1 MLTVLA
7 GSSSGTD
14 ALSNKTVSCR
24 EVAGSTK
31 APQDFISLIED
42 NWNVILM
49 KLAQSSAWRG
59 QEDSMRYMDESIME
73 LKNEND
79 ELRKRL
85 KITEGRLTRAEKRL
99 DDANEKILD
108 LTTRSMRDNLIFKNV
123 EEKQNE
129 SEKDIEDKL
138 KGICKERL
146 KLTDDDMGMVHI
158 ERAHRVGK
166 PGRPGDKRARN
177 IVAKLSSKGKSVI
190 LAHLKNLSRGGNNDI
205 KIQEQYPPE
214 MHSRRNKLWPLFL
227 EAKQSGHNV
236 KYQVG
241 KLLVGNKLVNPPR
254 DKVKDINLD
263 TSCKSLVLKAK
274 ETPFVT
280 TDRSHFQ
287 GHIYR

>member
-1 MLTVLA
+1 M
-7 GSSSGTD
+7 
-14 ALSNKTVSCR
+14 
-24 EVAGSTK
+24 AGSTE
-31 APQDFISLIED
+31 ASQDFMSLIED
-42 NWNVILM
+42 NCNVILM
-49 KLAQSSAWRG
+49 KLVQSSAWRE

-79 ELRKRL
+79 QLRKRL
-85 KITEGRLTRAEKRL
+85 KITEGRLTRVEKRL

-108 LTTRSMRDNLIFKNV
+108 LTTRSMKDNLIFKNV

-166 PGRPGDKRARN
+166 PARSGDRRARN
-177 IVAKLSSKGKSVI
+177 IVAKLSVI
-190 LAHLKNLSRGGNNDI
+190 LAHLMNLSRGGNNDI

-214 MHSRRNKLWPLFL
+214 GNSRRNKLWPLFL
-227 EAKQSGHNV
+227 EAKQSGQNV
-236 KYQVG
+236 KYQVD
-241 KLLVGNKLVNPPR
+241 KLLVGNKLVNPPH

-263 TSCKSLVLKAK
+263 TTSKSLVLKAK
-274 ETPFVT
+274 QTPVVT
-280 TDRSHFQ
+280 IVATSRDTL
-287 GHIYR
+287 YR